1 MGENAKQVTDTDFDT
16 EVTSAAGL
24 VLVDFWA
31 EWCGPCRQ
39 LGPVIEELAGEMTGK
54 VKIVM
59 ADVDQSQNTAAKYGI
74 RSIPTLILFK
84 DGEPVETK
92 VGGMPKQALEAW
104 LNEKAS

>member
-1 MGENAKQVTDTDFDT
+1 MGGNVVHITDENFDS

-39 LGPVIEELAGEMTGK
+39 LGPVIEELAVSMAGK
-54 VKIVM
+54 VKVVK
-59 ADVDQSQNTAAKYGI
+59 ANVDEGQETAAKYGI

-84 DGEPVETK
+84 DGAVVDTK
-92 VGGMPKQALEAW
+92 VGGMPKQALETW
-104 LNEKAS
+104 LNEKI